1 MFIRLGD
8 LGTASEKAEISDF
21 RHRRQQD
28 IIVAMAVEELGIK
41 LRQFQVDVILK
52 LVFLCSGHG
61 SMYKDGLK
69 VRWKEY
75 PRG

>member
-8 LGTASEKAEISDF
+8 VGTASETGKISDF

-41 LRQFQVDVILK
+41 LRQFQVDVIL
-52 LVFLCSGHG
+52 
-61 SMYKDGLK
+61 
-69 VRWKEY
+69 
-75 PRG
+75 